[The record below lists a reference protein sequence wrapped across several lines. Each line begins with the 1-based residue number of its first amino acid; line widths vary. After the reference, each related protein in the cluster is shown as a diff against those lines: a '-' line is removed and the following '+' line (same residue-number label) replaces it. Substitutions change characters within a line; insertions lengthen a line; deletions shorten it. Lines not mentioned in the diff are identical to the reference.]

1 MHVLSISLFC
11 KLFVGFTCYDA
22 TFVYLVVVASVEVFD
37 SIGPRE
43 SLVVVVFKQGY
54 ISFGN

>member
-1 MHVLSISLFC
+1 MLSISLFC
-11 KLFVGFTCYDA
+11 NHFVGFTCYDA

-43 SLVVVVFKQGY
+43 SLIVVVFKQGY